1 VIGYQDHSI
10 NSEWCLRQPLKK
22 NTRSSCRESDSG
34 SASFDQCKTG
44 EQPTLLSSSPVD
56 QAFLAHTRGGTSNE
70 ESRALL
76 GGVEGHSVN
85 AGDVQDGGGS
95 PVATA
100 TLSLAVVAV
109 MLLVVQTGFGAYVQT
124 LLSVASLS
132 LLQEWYT

>member
-1 VIGYQDHSI
+1 MG
-10 NSEWCLRQPLKK
+10 R
-22 NTRSSCRESDSG
+22 T
-34 SASFDQCKTG
+34 T
-44 EQPTLLSSSPVD
+44 
-56 QAFLAHTRGGTSNE
+56 NE

-109 MLLVVQTGFGAYVQT
+109 MLLVVQTGFGAYVQA
-124 LLSVASLS
+124 LCPLRRFPCFK
-132 LLQEWYT
+132 EWYT